1 MNKNQPPVINQTH
14 PLANQFTIWADSNEG
29 SNEDPNDL
37 TSPEPPKTP
46 ATPSEQV
53 FDLTVEPAN
62 SPGST
67 AVSPQDD
74 MTFDQHRITE
84 TETKRPSIPLTQDGS
99 NAPEPNQQENTQP
112 VEEQAGYLTLTQMA
126 EEQHAK
132 VEQTQQQQK
141 RTAGAEVKKTKKRRL
156 SSMFREARPEH
167 GQNTEPKKTRCVIS

>member
-14 PLANQFTIWADSNEG
+14 PLANQFMTWADSEDK
-29 SNEDPNDL
+29 DPNDL

-53 FDLTVEPAN
+53 LDLTVEPAN
-62 SPGST
+62 SPEST

-74 MTFDQHRITE
+74 MTFDQHRIIE
-84 TETKRPSIPLTQDGS
+84 TETKRPSITLTPDGS
-99 NAPEPNQQENTQP
+99 NALKPNKQVSTQP
-112 VEEQAGYLTLTQMA
+112 AEETGYLTLAQMA

-141 RTAGAEVKKTKKRRL
+141 RTAGAEGKQAKKRL

-167 GQNTEPKKTRCVIS
+167 GQDKEPKKTRCAIS